1 MIRFCTREDRDGIC
15 AIINDAARAYQDVI
29 PEDRWKQPYMPMGE
43 LIHEIESGV
52 RFWGHEQD
60 GELDGVMG
68 IQAVNDVTLI
78 RHAYVRQSAQRRGI
92 GGQLLGRL
100 RDETDGVVLVGT
112 WADATWAI
120 HFYQRHGF
128 RLVNTATKNA
138 LLKTHWSIPERQIE
152 ESVVLTS
159 APLT

>member
-78 RHAYVRQSAQRRGI
+78 RHAYVRPSAQRRGI

-138 LLKTHWSIPERQIE
+138 LLKAHWSIPERQIE